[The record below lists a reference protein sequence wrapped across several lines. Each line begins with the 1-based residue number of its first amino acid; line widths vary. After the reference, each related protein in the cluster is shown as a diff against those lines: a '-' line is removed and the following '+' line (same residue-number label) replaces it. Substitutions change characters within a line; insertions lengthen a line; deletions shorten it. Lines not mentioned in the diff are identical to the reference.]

1 MKIPV
6 YTGAPNNLDKT
17 IYNRMNKSSLFFS
30 VLLLLSTIACEK
42 VEMIQKEALLPVVK
56 CYLHP
61 DSLLTLYVNKQQL
74 FDSTEVDS
82 LGIEGLS
89 IYLSTP
95 TQSERLT
102 EVSAGVYRSFTMVP
116 EPGIAYSMQFDYQS
130 KQVSAETSVPAAP
143 LGLTVSHDTI
153 YTVSSTS
160 SGAVPVTTI
169 VTVSWLNP
177 ENRYHQV
184 VIENVEE
191 NPKNIND
198 SYSTTR
204 VLRFT
209 PTQGTSVIFSD
220 RNFNYFGKHRI
231 SLIAYNDEF
240 MEVYNDI
247 GNNSTNLKSPNTNVT
262 NGTGIFTAINSV
274 STYFVLLKK

>member
-1 MKIPV
+1 MGG
-6 YTGAPNNLDKT
+6 TNNLDKT
-17 IYNRMNKSSLFFS
+17 IYNRMNKSFLFFG
-30 VLLLLSTIACEK
+30 VLLLFSIIACEK
-42 VEMIQKEALLPVVK
+42 VEIIQKEALLPVVK
-56 CYLHP
+56 CYIHP
-61 DSLLTLYVNKQQL
+61 DSLLSLYVSKQQL

-89 IYLSTP
+89 IYLTTP
-95 TQSERLT
+95 TQREQLT
-102 EVSAGVYRSFTMVP
+102 EISPGVYRSFTMVP
-116 EPGIAYSMQFDYQS
+116 EPGTAYSMQFDYQS
-130 KQVSAETSVPAAP
+130 KQVSAETSVPATP

-198 SYSTTR
+198 SYSTSR

-209 PTQGTSVIFSD
+209 PTQGTSVTFSD
-220 RNFNYFGKHRI
+220 RNFNYFGKHRV